1 MSEKSKGHGNRKHL
15 QVLAAPNRAELFT
28 DYCKNVLKKKP
39 SAILREILY
48 EYLEKV
54 IPEKQYLEAK
64 KLDDEEW
71 NKSVQNRLEGRA
83 IAKIVNNIRKANIS
97 ETFEDDETLS

>member
-15 QVLAAPNRAELFT
+15 QVLAAPNRAELFIN
-28 DYCKNVLKKKP
+28 YCKNVLKKKP

-48 EYLEKV
+48 EYLE
-54 IPEKQYLEAK
+54 AK
-64 KLDDEEW
+64 ELDDEEW